1 LTIAQVRLIS
11 RTSSK
16 LIPFLAVAAFLA
28 FAATF
33 VMAQTD
39 LPQTPDAEAKLL
51 WPDAP
56 ALPESPAFSTSGVPI
71 DESGLVREPT
81 GYSGDFIPAP
91 EEHLNLPTRR
101 DMTIL
106 PAETAHPLTSHE
118 KVLLGLKESVSLFSI
133 VGWSASAGY
142 SHLIDSSPNYGTD
155 KAAFGERLGSAAL
168 RSVTDNLFSVALFA
182 PLFHEDPR
190 YYELGTGHSFFKRF
204 LHGVERPLITKSD
217 DGRPSANFSLLAG
230 NLVGSALT
238 NAYYPERNRSVS
250 QTMETFGASIG
261 GSALGYVL
269 NEFLNDALAVAHLR
283 KAD

>member
-1 LTIAQVRLIS
+1 
-11 RTSSK
+11 
-16 LIPFLAVAAFLA
+16 
-28 FAATF
+28 
-33 VMAQTD
+33 MAQTD
-39 LPQTPDAEAKLL
+39 PLQAPDAEAKLS

-56 ALPESPAFSTSGVPI
+56 ALPESPAASTSGAPVG
-71 DESGLVREPT
+71 ESSLAGEPT
-81 GYSGDFIPAP
+81 GSAGNFIPDP
-91 EEHLNLPTRR
+91 EEHLSLPTRR

-142 SHLIDSSPNYGTD
+142 SHLINSSPNYGTD

-182 PLFHEDPR
+182 PLLHEDPR
-190 YYELGTGHSFFKRF
+190 YYELGAGHSFFKRF

-217 DGRPSANFSLLAG
+217 DGRPTANFSLIAG

-238 NAYYPERNRSVS
+238 NAYYPERNRSAG
-250 QTMETFGASIG
+250 QTTVTFGASMG
-261 GSALGYVL
+261 GSALGYVV
-269 NEFLNDALAVAHLR
+269 NEFLNDALAAAHIR
-283 KAD
+283 KVD